1 VFGEIFICR
10 FPFTSGAFS
19 KPRPVLVLLDLQ
31 QDVLICRI
39 TSATPS
45 GPLDAIISDWKEA
58 GLAKPSVA
66 RFNRLV
72 TAEKT
77 ILGRKLGKLSSRD
90 EEAIRRTWNEHMRL

>member
-19 KPRPVLVLLDLQ
+19 KPRPVLILLDLQ

-39 TSATPS
+39 TSARPS
-45 GPLDAIISDWKEA
+45 GALDAVISDWREA
-58 GLAKPSVA
+58 GLAKLSIA
-66 RFNRLV
+66 RLDRLV

-77 ILGRKLGKLSSRD
+77 ILGRKIGKLSS
-90 EEAIRRTWNEHMRL
+90 